1 MKEVGMSTNAA
12 IANSA
17 VPIPLLVS
25 AETGAAAPMLP
36 AESLPHIAGDLPG
49 ADQRAANSTHLSADS
64 SVGDPND
71 LTQTGWSILFASD
84 ADPAIKAQLQ
94 PLIDL
99 RHAQVADD
107 NLFKVFEGNDS
118 GVRPGQTAD
127 NWVQYRGVSLTAQV
141 DPTAGVPYYVLI
153 VGGPDRIPFDF
164 QNLLKMQWAV
174 GRLAFDNIEDYGR
187 YAQAVVEYESPTFK
201 PVQRKNAAVWITH
214 NDGDLATG
222 MLTNA
227 LCPNFLDAQKP
238 LGCGAAKFSL
248 DAFTTTTPKQATKQ
262 QFIDILRG
270 QVPGGAPAV
279 IFTGSHGAEY
289 SMSDPALQRRM
300 QGSLFTQEWV
310 RGTPAGEDNL
320 MSADDIPA
328 DAQLQGT
335 MSFLF
340 ACYSGGCPAVNN
352 YYFGPNGTALPVA
365 PAPMIAALPQA
376 LLSHGTLAVIAHID
390 LAFPYAFQDV
400 TGSPQVQAVRDPLT
414 YLMLGRRAGYAADC
428 LSDRWSH
435 LCSQLMEAEARTVST
450 DPNAPQPLND
460 AARTALTISR
470 DDARNYIVLGDPAAR
485 LRIGDLQ

>member
-1 MKEVGMSTNAA
+1 
-12 IANSA
+12 
-17 VPIPLLVS
+17 
-25 AETGAAAPMLP
+25 MLP
-36 AESLPHIAGDLPG
+36 PESLPHIAADLPG
-49 ADQRAANSTHLSADS
+49 AAQRSINSTHLSTDS

-71 LTQTGWSILFASD
+71 LTQTGWCILFASD

-99 RHAQVADD
+99 RHTQVADD

-153 VGGPDRIPFDF
+153 VGQPDRIPFEF

-187 YAQAVVEYESPTFK
+187 YARAVVEYESPSFR

-222 MLTNA
+222 MLSDA
-227 LCPNFLDAQKP
+227 LCPNFLDTHRP
-238 LGCGAAKFSL
+238 LGSGRGKIHPRRLHHLEPQTGHQTAIHRHAARRCPRRT
-248 DAFTTTTPKQATKQ
+248 A
-262 QFIDILRG
+262 
-270 QVPGGAPAV
+270 AV
-279 IFTGSHGAEY
+279 LFTGSHGAEY
-289 SMSDPALQRRM
+289 PIADPALQRRM

-310 RGTPAGEDNL
+310 RGTPASDNNL
-320 MSADDIPA
+320 MSVEDIPA
-328 DAQLQGT
+328 DAKLQGT

-340 ACYSGGCPAVNN
+340 ACYSGGCPADNN
-352 YYFGPNGTALPVA
+352 YYFGTNGAKIPVA
-365 PAPMIAALPQA
+365 PSPLIAALPQA

-435 LCSQLMEAEARTVST
+435 LCAQLIESEARTVST

-460 AARTALTISR
+460 AGRTALTIAR

-485 LRIGDLQ
+485 LRIRDLQ